1 MKYLLFAV
9 SILCSYLSFSQSSD
23 FLILKKGERTIQTF
37 FPGSHINFQL
47 DDYQWLEG
55 NIIKIIHDSIYIEQQ
70 KTQSGISMWGTPA
83 EQTLN
88 LGELHFNIHD
98 IIALPFKQKGIGI
111 INNGALFQLG
121 GGAYILLNI
130 FNSIAQSTPFFTGQN
145 LTNVGIAAG
154 VLIIGTILELSH
166 PSEIKL
172 GKKYSLQTINLTGP
186 K

>member
-145 LTNVGIAAG
+145 LTNVGIASG
-154 VLIIGTILELSH
+154 VLIIGKILELSH